1 MEDCLFCK
9 MSSGEI
15 PVKKIYE
22 NSNFFSIFDI
32 NQEIKGHA
40 LVICKK
46 HFDNSLSLPNSLG
59 AELLDCTKNTAL
71 KLMKEDHADGFNVL
85 NNNFKSAGQIVNHFH
100 LHILPR
106 RKDDGINLPA

>member
-1 MEDCLFCK
+1 

-22 NSNFFSIFDI
+22 NANFFSILDI

-46 HFDNSLSLPNSLG
+46 HFETVLSLPNSLG
-59 AELLDCTKNTAL
+59 TEVLDCTKNTAL
-71 KLMKEDHADGFNVL
+71 KLMNEYHAEGFNVL
-85 NNNFKSAGQIVNHFH
+85 NNNFEVAGQIVNHFH

-106 RKDDGINLPA
+106 RKDDGINLLT